1 VLLLHQQ
8 PWATVETGP
17 VDHGHP
23 AVAGAPR
30 ESSGEGGT
38 AAALARLMP
47 APPPTT
53 LHHHSHY
60 HNTTMD
66 TNNTLSQ
73 SLDSVNTI
81 SVVGEEEVRTLFV
94 SGLPMD
100 TKPRELYLL
109 FRAYEGYEG
118 SLLKVTSKNGKTA
131 SPVGFVTF
139 STRAGAEAAKQD
151 LQIPRTPGRK
161 MRETTGGG
169 TGRRRQPSKVCG
181 SILTYLRQSA

>member
-1 VLLLHQQ
+1 MAWRALAGPRASAAMAALPWYLVLLLHQQ

-81 SVVGEEEVRTLFV
+81 SVVGEEEVST
-94 SGLPMD
+94 S
-100 TKPRELYLL
+100 
-109 FRAYEGYEG
+109 
-118 SLLKVTSKNGKTA
+118 VTGNSYFG
-131 SPVGFVTF
+131 
-139 STRAGAEAAKQD
+139 GATYILDRPNLNWVAK
-151 LQIPRTPGRK
+151 I
-161 MRETTGGG
+161 
-169 TGRRRQPSKVCG
+169 C
-181 SILTYLRQSA
+181 